1 MQIHNF
7 YIFEES
13 VTLPFEVYIQ
23 YNLPNCNFFTY
34 FRALLLY
41 QPVVKDRVQEI
52 GFSSVY
58 LPGTSQNW
66 VREPKLTL
74 ALKNQRSSLKNLA
87 KKN

>member
-1 MQIHNF
+1 MPIHNF

-58 LPGTSQNW
+58 LPGNQ
-66 VREPKLTL
+66 PKMGE
-74 ALKNQRSSLKNLA
+74 RA
-87 KKN
+87 KIAFNFK

>member
-1 MQIHNF
+1 MPIHNF

-13 VTLPFEVYIQ
+13 VTLPYEIYSTTFLIAT
-23 YNLPNCNFFTY
+23 FFTY

-58 LPGTSQNW
+58 LPGMNQKL
-66 VREPKLTL
+66 VREQKLTL
-74 ALKNQRSSLKNLA
+74 VLNNQRSNLKNLA
-87 KKN
+87 KN

>member
-1 MQIHNF
+1 MPIHNF

-58 LPGTSQNW
+58 LPGISQQW
-66 VREPKLTL
+66 VREQKLTL
-74 ALKNQRSSLKNLA
+74 ALNNQRSNLKKFG

>member
-1 MQIHNF
+1 MPIHNF

-58 LPGTSQNW
+58 LPGISQNW
-66 VREPKLTL
+66 VREPRLTL
-74 ALKNQRSSLKNLA
+74 ALNNQRSNLLKFG